1 MFFFRFFSHSY
12 FIHIVISCTFYLHN
26 RRHRANSIENAP
38 LLLLGLLSCAAGL
51 DQPDWPPKRWRVMFI
66 SGTRFYLR
74 LHPNGRT
81 SLRRLVPV
89 RLRNPLAVAP
99 LRYSP
104 SPALS
109 LWYSPSPAL
118 AITPLWY
125 SLPLE
130 PLPFALTVFLE
141 FRFRSLPMS
150 RGTRIGDVYCV
161 GSGPE
166 EEEDDHDCLPI
177 KVRCS

>member
-26 RRHRANSIENAP
+26 RRRRANSIENAP

-89 RLRNPLAVAP
+89 RLENPLAVAP
-99 LRYSP
+99 CGT
-104 SPALS
+104 LS
-109 LWYSPSPAL
+109 
-118 AITPLWY
+118 
-125 SLPLE
+125 
-130 PLPFALTVFLE
+130 
-141 FRFRSLPMS
+141 RSLPVVVS
-150 RGTRIGDVYCV
+150 LPRSHRRGTVVLPPTRTLAICTHNFSGIPIQISSDVTRH
-161 GSGPE
+161 SNWRR
-166 EEEDDHDCLPI
+166 CLLCG
-177 KVRCS
+177 K

>member
-1 MFFFRFFSHSY
+1 M
-12 FIHIVISCTFYLHN
+12 VL
-26 RRHRANSIENAP
+26 
-38 LLLLGLLSCAAGL
+38 
-51 DQPDWPPKRWRVMFI
+51 
-66 SGTRFYLR
+66 
-74 LHPNGRT
+74 
-81 SLRRLVPV
+81 
-89 RLRNPLAVAP
+89 
-99 LRYSP
+99 

-118 AITPLWY
+118 AVAPLWY

-166 EEEDDHDCLPI
+166 EEDDHDCLPI
-177 KVRCS
+177 KFSFSEGFSTGSGRILSLNNRLLKFYGDIGFYHNEELAAIIASEKKHHFARQARLAVD